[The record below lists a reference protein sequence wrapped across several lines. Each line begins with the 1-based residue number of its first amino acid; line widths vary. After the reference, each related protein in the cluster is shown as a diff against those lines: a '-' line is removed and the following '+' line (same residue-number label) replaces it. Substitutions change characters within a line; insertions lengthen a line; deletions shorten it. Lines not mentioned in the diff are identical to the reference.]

1 MLKAEEYLKTRTLK
15 EISKNDKITKKHE
28 KSLNFLNSTRDSNE
42 RKFIVLFLIFIQ
54 ILSEISLECKE
65 RAILLY
71 KFFKIYF
78 VEQEKKW
85 ISAINKMKDKIK
97 YYKELCK
104 TIMQMKNHQIEK
116 IEEIN
121 DILFNNKLSKGKQL
135 YYIDNLNNHK
145 NLIQSLLKLNSEK
158 REEIYLITSQKD
170 ILEKEL
176 NLWIYDYNKIKVNT
190 EIRVKIFKQRIDLK
204 KLICPSYKVM

>member
-1 MLKAEEYLKTRTLK
+1 MLKTDEYLKTRTLK
-15 EISKNDKITKKHE
+15 EITKKDTETKKYE
-28 KSLNFLNSTRDSNE
+28 KSLNFYNSTKDSNE

-85 ISAINKMKDKIK
+85 ISAVNKMKDKIR

-104 TIMQMKNHQIEK
+104 TIMQMKNNQIDK

-121 DILFNNKLSKGKQL
+121 DVLFRNKLTKGKSGF
-135 YYIDNLNNHK
+135 YEENLNNHK
-145 NLIQSLLKLNSEK
+145 SLIQSLLKMNTEK
-158 REEIYLITSQKD
+158 REEIYLIRSQKE
-170 ILEKEL
+170 ILEKEI
-176 NLWIYDYNKIKVNT
+176 NLWVYDYDKIKINT
-190 EIRVKIFKQRIDLK
+190 EIRVRL
-204 KLICPSYKVM
+204 L